1 MRKELGFEW
10 LLVGALTFCALLFGL
25 FFLLRGEPEER
36 PYLKILG
43 ASFIFNYRVS
53 DVYMGFAAA
62 PQKPIPI
69 GSILTVSFENPAGG
83 DPFIVNRQIGLP
95 DRRISLR
102 SPSMR
107 GVKAHIPYKVHLQLS
122 LPDRDTA
129 YWQHEFSI
137 SSNSS
142 DDIVPDKPLVVGPG
156 YHRPEDLRKISDD
169 ISK

>member
-10 LLVGALTFCALLFGL
+10 LLIGAFAFCALLFGL
-25 FFLLRGEPEER
+25 FFLLRDDPAEQ

-62 PQKPIPI
+62 PRKPIPI
-69 GSILTVSFENPAGG
+69 GSILTASFENPSG
-83 DPFIVNRQIGLP
+83 DEPFVVIYQIGLP

-102 SPSMR
+102 SPSLR
-107 GVKAHIPYKVHLQLS
+107 GVKAHVPYRVLLQLS
-122 LPDRDTA
+122 LPDADIP

-142 DDIVPDKPLVVGPG
+142 DDIVPDKPLVIGPG
-156 YHRPEDLRKISDD
+156 YHRPENLKKISDD